1 MLKTLLLIAA
11 SILALAVLLAIWIT
25 RDGELI
31 TPEGAGTVTLDAG
44 EFEAYPLP
52 EYVTEVLTEDYKSY
66 LVEVESGIKIHVLEV
81 GTGYPVYLQHG
92 NPTSGL
98 LYRKVAATLPTE
110 RIRVIMPTMVGLG
123 FSSKIPVGEHKL
135 GNHVR
140 WMNSVLDQLELTEL
154 VYVGQDWG
162 GPVGM
167 GALAMS
173 PGLLKGAVLMNTAFT
188 APTEK
193 ANLSRA
199 HAAVKSPVIG
209 ELIMEVFTTVFDQL
223 HRAQGDSDSMNE
235 SVKSLYARPV
245 LESGNAKA
253 PVALMRMVTDG
264 PDHPSTPAMRVI
276 EAYVDTLDIPAEI
289 VWGNSDPIL
298 GASVDVMKGSFPNA
312 PVTETKAGHFLQEEV
327 PEVIAEAIVRV
338 VDKLE
343 TAKPSVSE

>member
-11 SILALAVLLAIWIT
+11 SILASAILLAIWIT
-25 RDGELI
+25 RGGELI
-31 TPEGAGTVTLDAG
+31 TPGGAGTVALDAG

-52 EYVTEVLTEDYKSY
+52 EYVTEVLAEDYKSY
-66 LVEVESGIKIHVLEV
+66 LVEVEPAIKIHVLEV

-98 LYRKVAATLPTE
+98 LYRKVAAKLPTE
-110 RIRVIMPTMVGLG
+110 RMRVIMPTMVGLG
-123 FSSKIPVGEHKL
+123 FSSKIPVSEHKIE
-135 GNHVR
+135 NHLR
-140 WMNSVLDQLELTEL
+140 WMNSVLEQLDLTEL

-173 PGLLKGAVLMNTAFT
+173 PGLLKGAVLMNTAFN
-188 APTEK
+188 APTKK
-193 ANLSRA
+193 ADLSRA

-209 ELIMEVFTTVFDQL
+209 ELLMEVFTTVFDQL
-223 HRAQGDSDSMNE
+223 HRAQGDPDSMNE

-253 PVALMRMVTDG
+253 PVALMRMVPDG
-264 PDHPSTPAMRVI
+264 PDHPSTPAMQVI
-276 EAYVDTLDIPAEI
+276 EAYVGTLDIPAELI
-289 VWGNSDPIL
+289 WGNSDPIL
-298 GASVDVMKGSFPNA
+298 GRALPVMKRRFPNA
-312 PVTETKAGHFLQEEV
+312 LATETDAGHFLQEEV

-338 VDKLE
+338 VDTIE
-343 TAKPSVSE
+343 TATPSVSE

>member
-1 MLKTLLLIAA
+1 MLKTLLLITS
-11 SILALAVLLAIWIT
+11 SILALAVLLVIWIT

-31 TPEGAGTVTLDAG
+31 TPKGAGTVTLDAG
-44 EFEAYPLP
+44 QFEAYPLP

-98 LYRKVAATLPTE
+98 LYRKVAAKLPTE
-110 RIRVIMPTMVGLG
+110 RLRAIMPTMVGLG
-123 FSSKIPVGEHKL
+123 FSSKIPVSEHKL
-135 GNHVR
+135 ENHVR
-140 WMNSVLDQLELTEL
+140 WMNSVLKQLDLTEL

-167 GALAMS
+167 GALAIS
-173 PGLLKGAVLMNTAFT
+173 PDLLKGAVLMNTAFI

-193 ANLSRA
+193 ADLSTA
-199 HAAVKSPVIG
+199 HAVVKSPVIG
-209 ELIMEVFTTVFDQL
+209 ELIMEVFTTLFDQL
-223 HRAQGDSDSMNE
+223 HGVQGDPDSMNE

-264 PDHPSTPAMRVI
+264 PDHHSAPAMRVI
-276 EAYVDTLDIPAEI
+276 EAYVDTLDIPVEI
-289 VWGNSDPIL
+289 VWGKRDPIL
-298 GASVDVMKGSFPNA
+298 GLALPAMEQDFPNA
-312 PVTETKAGHFLQEEV
+312 MVTETDAGHFLQEEV
-327 PEVIAEAIVRV
+327 PEVIAAAIVRV
-338 VDKLE
+338 VDRLE
-343 TAKPSVSE
+343 TATPNASE

>member
-1 MLKTLLLIAA
+1 MLKTRLLIVA
-11 SILALAVLLAIWIT
+11 SILAVAILLAGWIT

-31 TPEGAGTVTLDAG
+31 TPEGTGTVTLDAG

-66 LVEVESGIKIHVLEV
+66 LVEVELGIKVHVLEV

-245 LESGNAKA
+245 LDSGNAKA

-264 PDHPSTPAMRVI
+264 PDHPSAPAMRVI

-298 GASVDVMKGSFPNA
+298 GRALPVMKRSFPNA
-312 PVTETKAGHFLQEEV
+312 PVTETQAGHFLQEEV

-338 VDKLE
+338 VDHLE
-343 TAKPSVSE
+343 IATPTVSE